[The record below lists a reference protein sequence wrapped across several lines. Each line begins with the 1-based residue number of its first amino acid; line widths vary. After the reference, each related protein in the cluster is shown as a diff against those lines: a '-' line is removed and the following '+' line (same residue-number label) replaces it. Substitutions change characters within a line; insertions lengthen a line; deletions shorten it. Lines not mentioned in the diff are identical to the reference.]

1 MHTFI
6 KQMILR
12 NTVNAALQRAC
23 VYDDGVDTKLKG
35 EFKVAAKQ
43 WLEEFGERY
52 EHSTADSK
60 LWCDEI
66 QRLSEVLDQGF
77 GPYLRDGKIK
87 LGICQKMI
95 SLYLKYLWLISGDEE
110 KKPLFAVLD
119 RGIMKAA
126 GVANAPNWTLLDD
139 MEEYIRVVRAVD
151 DHAQRAHLGDGAQW
165 EADEWPGM
173 NDDD

>member
-1 MHTFI
+1 MHSFI

-23 VYDDGVDTKLKG
+23 VYDDGADTKLKE

-43 WLEEFGERY
+43 WLMEFGERY
-52 EHSTADSK
+52 KRPNTNPE

-66 QRLSEVLDQGF
+66 QSLSEILNQGF

-87 LGICQKMI
+87 LGISQKMV
-95 SLYLKYLWLISGDEE
+95 SLYLKYLWLISGDQD

-126 GVANAPNWTLLDD
+126 SVTNAPNWTHLDD
-139 MEEYIRVVRAVD
+139 KNEYIRVVEAVD
-151 DHAQRAHLGDGAQW
+151 EHAQRVFVADGAQW